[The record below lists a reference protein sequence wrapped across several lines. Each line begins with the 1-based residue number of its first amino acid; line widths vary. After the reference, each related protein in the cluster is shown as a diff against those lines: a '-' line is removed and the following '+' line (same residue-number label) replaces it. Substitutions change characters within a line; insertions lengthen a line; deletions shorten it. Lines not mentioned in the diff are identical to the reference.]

1 MRKYLTAVVALG
13 LAVSLAGCT
22 SQTPVSGGAPHQGTE
37 PIGEISA
44 GTPSA
49 DDPTAAVPTAQAV
62 WSDTVEAKVYQ
73 GWATAP
79 GFEAKQPAKGP
90 HGKEVQVF
98 VNPPVV
104 ETLRGPSALEWP
116 VGSVIVKD
124 AYDASG
130 NPESIEYMQKSDEGW
145 YFAAFRVDGEIIAEG
160 VEIEPCQACHVK
172 GSDSLMSV
180 RLP

>member
-1 MRKYLTAVVALG
+1 MRKCLTIVVALG
-13 LAVSLAGCT
+13 LAVSLVGCV
-22 SQTPVSGGAPHQGTE
+22 SQTPVSGGSPHQGTP
-37 PIGEISA
+37 PIGEPSA
-44 GTPSA
+44 GAPSGGE
-49 DDPTAAVPTAQAV
+49 PAAVPSAQVV
-62 WSDTVEAKVYQ
+62 WSETIEAKVYQ
-73 GWATAP
+73 GWKPAP

-104 ETLRGPSALEWP
+104 ETLNGTSASEWP

-130 NPESIEYMQKSDEGW
+130 NPESVEYMKKSGEGW
-145 YFAAFRVDGEIIAEG
+145 YFAAFRVDGEVIAEG